1 MKIIISLSL
10 CLSLLTILTACGND
24 AKARDSSELLQHMKF
39 HDTEFSFPCTYGE
52 ISGQFGLAN
61 ESSNEISGYS
71 YTYYDLT
78 YQENPVATIGFV
90 GGEADESENRE
101 IIMLVIEDEQLSARE
116 LGETICNADRKTLI
130 KALGKPDYQMEQNQS
145 TIITYNWEN
154 VDLSIIFHDD
164 QPHQYTF
171 VKR

>member
-1 MKIIISLSL
+1 MNRIVCFSL
-10 CLSLLTILTACGND
+10 CLSLMTILMACGNNT
-24 AKARDSSELLQHMKF
+24 KASDSSELLQHMKF
-39 HDTEFSFPCTYGE
+39 HDTEFSFPCTYGV
-52 ISGQFGLAN
+52 ISGRFGLTN
-61 ESSNEISGYS
+61 ETCNEIAGNS

-78 YQENPVATIGFV
+78 YQENPVASIGFI
-90 GGEADESENRE
+90 GGNTDQNDNRE
-101 IIMLVIEDEQLSARE
+101 IAMLVIEDEQLSALE
-116 LGETICNADRKTLI
+116 LGETICNAKRKTLI